1 MELVEITASEF
12 KSKCLQLMDEVA
24 TGEKELVITKHGK
37 PVSKLVRYHKK
48 PKSLFGI
55 AKDDI
60 EILGD
65 IVSPIEDLEWGG
77 ESVDQVEKP

>member
-1 MELVEITASEF
+1 MKLVEITASEF

-24 TGEKELVITKHGK
+24 AGEKEFVITKHGK

-48 PKSLFGI
+48 PISLFGI

-65 IVSPIEDLEWGG
+65 IVSPIEDLEWGR
-77 ESVDQVEKP
+77 ESAHLVEKP

>member
-12 KSKCLQLMDEVA
+12 KSKCLRLMDEVA
-24 TGEKELVITKHGK
+24 AGKKELVITKHGK
-37 PVSKLVRYHKK
+37 PLTKLVKYHKK

-55 AKDDI
+55 ARDDI

-65 IVSPIEDLEWGG
+65 IVSPLDDIEWGD
-77 ESVDQVEKP
+77 ESPRPTEKP

>member
-12 KSKCLQLMDEVA
+12 KSKCLQLMNEVA
-24 TGEKELVITKHGK
+24 AGEKELVITKHGK

-48 PKSLFGI
+48 PATLFGI
-55 AKDDI
+55 ARDEI

-65 IVSPIEDLEWGG
+65 IVSPIEDVEWGG
-77 ESVDQVEKP
+77 QSPHLVEKP